1 MDGYGDSN
9 AGVLPCAY
17 GCFLLSK
24 RKLAGISWSR
34 QQTARQQPVN
44 QSTAAST
51 SYKVYRV
58 KVNRPSTF

>member
-44 QSTAAST
+44 QSTADST
-51 SYKVYRV
+51 Y
-58 KVNRPSTF
+58 